1 MSVQP
6 QTCIIIDDEEDARE
20 FIKHRLERYNHIGI
34 LAFCEDTEDAFE
46 AILLH
51 KPDILFL
58 DIQMP
63 QKSGFDLLE
72 DLRKANPY
80 ICPTVVFITA
90 YDKYAIKA
98 IKYAAFDYLLKPIS
112 KDEFHTTILNIA
124 ANKEPLHRKL
134 DKYLQFT
141 HPDNKLRINTRTGY
155 LLINVNDIIYCTA
168 DANYTNII
176 LGKNKMEVATMNL
189 GKTTKLLQSN
199 PQFKRIGRSLLIN
212 TNYLYKVDRVKKVC
226 VLEKE
231 GSSFKVGLPDK
242 YLGAI
247 Q

>member
-1 MSVQP
+1 MSIQH
-6 QTCIIIDDEEDARE
+6 QTCVIVDDEQDARA
-20 FIKHRLERYNHIGI
+20 FIKLRLERYAHIEI
-34 LAFCEDTEDAFE
+34 LALCEDADTALE

-72 DLRKANPY
+72 DLRRTNSQISPRV
-80 ICPTVVFITA
+80 IFTTA
-90 YDKYAIKA
+90 FDKYAIKA

-112 KDEFHTTILNIA
+112 KDEFHATMLNIA
-124 ANKEPLHRKL
+124 ANSEPLHQKL
-134 DKYLQFT
+134 DKYLQYT

-155 LLINVNDIIYCTA
+155 LLLNVNDIIYCTA
-168 DANYTNII
+168 DGNYTNII
-176 LGKNKMEVATMNL
+176 LGKNKKEVATMNL
-189 GKTTKLLQSN
+189 GKTTKLLQKN

-212 TNYLYKVDRVKKVC
+212 SNYIYKVDRVKKVC

-231 GSSFKVGLPDK
+231 GDCFDVDVPEK
-242 YLGAI
+242 YLGI
-247 Q
+247 LN